1 LSFAACDYGDHGAII
16 ALSYTNLEIG
26 YSEILRVLGI
36 IQDMGRCK
44 MWWMIGSALWLG
56 LISRGCA
63 GSYPAKYELNEAAPP
78 IHCYTATGHTVQGNF
93 LRYFEASGG
102 VDSLG
107 YPIAE
112 PLIQE
117 GRLVQYFEY
126 ARLEDH
132 PDNPGQPVVKLSMLG
147 VQLGRRQ
154 PPISPSRVPPASDGK
169 SRYYPQMGH
178 SVSGDFLRYF
188 EAHGGVDRFGYPIAE
203 PSVAEGKLVQDFQR
217 ARFVWHLD
225 LPPEQRVTL
234 EPSGRVLFE
243 TQSLDPTLLVGRP
256 CPPGSQI
263 VEPD

>member
-1 LSFAACDYGDHGAII
+1 MSFAACDYSNHGAII
-16 ALSYTNLEIG
+16 ALSYTYLEID

-36 IQDMGRCK
+36 IQAMGRC
-44 MWWMIGSALWLG
+44 MVWWRSGLALLLG
-56 LISRGCA
+56 LIPPGCGEA
-63 GSYPAKYELNEAAPP
+63 YPAEYLLEEVSPP
-78 IHCYTATGHTVQGNF
+78 IYCYVATGHTVRGNF
-93 LRYFEASGG
+93 LRYFEALGG
-102 VDSLG
+102 VESLG
-107 YPIAE
+107 YPITE
-112 PLIQE
+112 PLTQE

-132 PDNPGQPVVKLSMLG
+132 PDNPGQPLIKLSMLG
-147 VQLGRRQ
+147 EQLGRRQ

-178 SVSGDFLRYF
+178 SMSGDFLHYF
-188 EAHGGVDRFGYPIAE
+188 ETHGGVDRFGYPIAE

-217 ARFVWHLD
+217 ARFVWHPD

>member
-1 LSFAACDYGDHGAII
+1 LSSAARDYSNHGAII
-16 ALSYTNLEIG
+16 ALSYTYLEID

-36 IQDMGRCK
+36 IPAMGQYK
-44 MWWMIGSALWLG
+44 VWWRIGLALWLG
-56 LISRGCA
+56 LFSPGCA
-63 GSYPAKYELNEAAPP
+63 GAYPAEYEPNETAPP
-78 IHCYTATGHTVQGNF
+78 IHCYTATGHTVRGNF
-93 LRYFEASGG
+93 LRYFEALGG
-102 VDSLG
+102 VESLG
-107 YPIAE
+107 HPITE
-112 PLIQE
+112 PLTQE

-132 PDNPGQPVVKLSMLG
+132 PDNPGQPLVKLSMLG
-147 VQLGRRQ
+147 EQLGRRQ

-178 SVSGDFLRYF
+178 SVSGDFMRYF
-188 EAHGGVDRFGYPIAE
+188 EAHGGLDRFGYPIAE
-203 PSVAEGKLVQDFQR
+203 PLVVEGKLVQDFQR

-234 EPSGRVLFE
+234 EPSGRVFFE
-243 TQSLDPTLLVGRP
+243 TQTLDSTLLVGRP